1 MRVLRKC
8 VSTGQH
14 EQRAVEHVIEIEY
27 PRCWRVQDVTLE
39 DFDTNNG
46 NKRDDRPRRSIAY
59 PGANTV
65 NRVQDALDAHPLPP
79 LSDEEKL
86 RITKHHPVASPNGA
100 LPFQRVV
107 RSASWHSV
115 RSSDRTPS
123 SGSQRYPAP
132 TAWPAL
138 QT

>member
-1 MRVLRKC
+1 R
-8 VSTGQH
+8 
-14 EQRAVEHVIEIEY
+14 EN
-27 PRCWRVQDVTLE
+27 PRCCVVQDVTIE
-39 DFDTNNG
+39 TSAKNTG
-46 NKRDDRPRRSIAY
+46 HQRDDPPRRSLAD
-59 PGANTV
+59 PRANTV